1 MNNNNGAL
9 DFDAYIN
16 DTDFKK
22 SIDEMKARII
32 GLSKT
37 AEDEGNKIDSVFKKI
52 GAGVATYF
60 SAQALA
66 NFGKQIVNV
75 RGEFQQLEVAFTT
88 MLGSKDKADQLME
101 QLVRTAATTP
111 FDLKSVSGGAK
122 QLLAYGESAETVNK
136 TLVRLGNIASGL
148 SLPLNDLVY
157 LYGTTMVQGRLFT
170 QDVRQFMGR
179 GIPLVQELSKELGV
193 TTEEVNAMVTAGKIG
208 FPEVQKVI
216 ERLTDEGGMFYNL
229 MEEQSKTLA
238 GQISNLEDAWTSMLN
253 EIGKET
259 QDMASDGIAFL
270 AGLIEHYDQI
280 LKILKVLVITYGAYK
295 AAVITL
301 NAVQAVQIQLANG
314 YTIAELAKYRA
325 LLLAEKAQK
334 LLNKTMLANPYVLA
348 ATAVVGLVTALVT
361 FGSSA
366 SEAEKAQQRL
376 NDAEK
381 RASETVDDEIAKI
394 QTLVTVITSE
404 TAAQKEKDKAL
415 RDLHKLAPDHF
426 SDLDEEA
433 FRTGVAKG
441 AIDDYIESLRQK
453 VLLQE
458 YEHELAESFKRQE
471 AAERGENE
479 IPWYKKMLLSAGQ
492 YEYNTS
498 GGAFVSGDIDFIGSA
513 NKELNESIVA
523 TEKALQEQIK
533 GKIEALVN
541 GSGKAAETPATTGI
555 KTVADRIKEIE
566 DEISKLEVARGKLNA
581 TDAAGIAKIN
591 GEITKLNN
599 EKKELEGKGSA
610 GSKGRYA
617 DAEKE
622 SLNYYKQ
629 MKEESVK
636 ALENLSTTDA
646 KYAEK
651 QAALLAKIAEAERKI
666 LEIEGGNGTLSE
678 KLEYRRK
685 QYETYEKW
693 VAAGLKKE
701 ADQEFATLLQNGN
714 SYVEYLDRQIAE
726 LKSKGNLSVED
737 SKSLVT
743 LLEARDGATGKK
755 SPIEIFKD
763 NLEQAKLESKTLVE
777 YLEKVKQLEDELADD
792 NSELGVAKRGVLADE
807 DTATTRA
814 IAEETKAALRE
825 YESYT
830 QKRARID
837 AEYQYK
843 KSLIEKANTEGQYD
857 ENLKALEKWYN
868 SALSSL
874 DSEVTEKSDLWI
886 RLFANASQLSKSSIR
901 AVIAD
906 TKALLNYL
914 NGATK
919 IKPAGFT
926 DEQLDTLG
934 KDPEKIKAIYDALIK
949 QQDELDSRS
958 NYTMSGFVKGF
969 GDLKEAAELQKK
981 AQKETNEELKK
992 TLLLQAEMARV
1003 KGMDEILGGIQDF
1016 GDVVG
1021 AFGSKIKELAEA
1033 TGDEGLKD
1041 TAEAIS
1047 GLGSIISSTA
1057 AGAAAGG
1064 WIGAII
1070 GAVTSI
1076 GSVIADAFTQSEK
1089 SAKQAEQDARDWL
1102 RRYQLLVLELKTE
1115 DYESAF
1121 GVRSIEK
1128 AAKAYELLV
1137 QALEAYEAYANGS
1150 YFTDLYKEIA
1160 SDPANIQEVGIM
1172 FWSVANA
1179 MSKINKYSTDLE
1191 NMRIKT
1197 KDYNWFQELFGASDE
1212 YKSLRDL
1219 APQIWAD
1226 GSFNVEAAR
1235 AFLETNNQLTE
1246 EQRKQIQNVIDLYDR
1261 YKELDDALNETVKET
1276 WGDLGVTIVDSI
1288 TQAIASGEDAME
1300 IFADKLGD
1308 KFADLGEQIAYEL
1321 FFADAFDE
1329 LLGKIKSTY
1338 GLGSTEAI
1346 GRAQADLIGSFFAS
1360 MSDEAAKAQDWLEQ
1374 WKAYAERY
1382 GFDIWSGDGNDNE
1395 DPLTGAVQ
1403 KITSEEASAL
1413 AGQLTMVRI
1422 KQDQMT
1428 EFLGNQLA
1436 QLVGIRE
1443 NTAKTVDRLDQILT
1457 KLEGSN
1463 VINSLRSKGL

>member
-66 NFGKQIVNV
+66 NFGKQIINV

-88 MLGSKDKADQLME
+88 MLGSKAKADQLME

-238 GQISNLEDAWTSMLN
+238 GQISNLEDAWTNMLN

-270 AGLIEHYDQI
+270 AGLIEHYDTI
-280 LKILKVLVITYGAYK
+280 LKILKVLVVTYGAYK

-361 FGSSA
+361 FAGSA

-381 RASETVDDEIAKI
+381 RANETVDEEIAKI
-394 QTLVTVITSE
+394 QTLVTIITSE
-404 TAAQKEKDKAL
+404 TAAQKEKEKAL
-415 RDLHKLAPDHF
+415 RDLHRLAPDHL

-471 AAERGENE
+471 AAERGENK
-479 IPWYKKMLLSAGQ
+479 IGWVKRAFLGIA
-492 YEYNTS
+492 TS
-498 GGAFVSGDIDFIGSA
+498 ENNMHGAQPGIDYA
-513 NKELNESIVA
+513 AEADKELNASIVA
-523 TEKALQEQIK
+523 TEKALQDKIK
-533 GKIEALVN
+533 AKIEALVN
-541 GSGKAAETPATTGI
+541 GSGKAEETPQTTGI

-566 DEISKLEVARGKLNA
+566 DEISSLEAKRNKLNA

-591 GEITKLNN
+591 GEISKLNE
-599 EKKELEGKGSA
+599 EKKKLEGKGST
-610 GSKGRYA
+610 GSKDRYA
-617 DAEKE
+617 EAEKE
-622 SLNYYKQ
+622 SLNYYKK

-651 QAALLAKIAEAERKI
+651 QATLLGRIAEAERKI

-685 QYETYEKW
+685 QYEAYEKW

-714 SYVEYLDRQIAE
+714 NYVEYLDRQIAD
-726 LKSKGNLSVED
+726 LKSKGNLSVEE

-755 SPIEIFKD
+755 SPLEVFKD

-777 YLEKVKQLEDELADD
+777 YLEKIKRLEDELADD

-807 DTATTRA
+807 DTATSRA
-814 IAEETKAALRE
+814 IAEETKAAIQE

-837 AEYQYK
+837 AEYRYK
-843 KSLIEKANTEGQYD
+843 KALIDKANTEGQYD

-874 DSEVTEKSDLWI
+874 DSEVTQKSDLWI

-919 IKPAGFT
+919 VKPAGFT

-992 TLLLQAEMARV
+992 TLLLQSEMARV

-1016 GDVVG
+1016 GDVIS

-1041 TAEAIS
+1041 TAEALN
-1047 GLGSIISSTA
+1047 GLGSVISSTA

-1064 WIGAII
+1064 WVGAII

-1076 GSVIADAFTQSEK
+1076 GSIVIDVITQAEK
-1089 SAKQAEQDARDWL
+1089 TRKQAEQDARDWA
-1102 RRYQLLVLELKTE
+1102 RRYKLLVLELKVE

-1121 GVRSIEK
+1121 GVRAIEK
-1128 AAKAYELLV
+1128 AAKTYELLTK
-1137 QALEAYEAYANGS
+1137 ALSQYEEVVNDTS
-1150 YFTDLYKEIA
+1150 KTDRSA
-1160 SDPANIQEVGIM
+1160 WQVRNRAGA
-1172 FWSVANA
+1172 ANA
-1179 MSKINKYSTDLE
+1179 RAAEALIRRIKQYSTDLE
-1191 NMRIKT
+1191 NMSIKT
-1197 KDYNWFQELFGASDE
+1197 RDYNWWQEFWGSSDE
-1212 YKSLRDL
+1212 YTKLRDL
-1219 APQIWAD
+1219 APEIWAN
-1226 GSFNVEAAR
+1226 GSFNVEALR
-1235 AFLETNNQLTE
+1235 AFLETNTQLTE
-1246 EQRKQIQNVIDLYDR
+1246 EQRKQLQNVIDLYDK
-1261 YKELDDALNETVKET
+1261 YKELDDALESQVKET
-1276 WGDLGVTIVDSI
+1276 WGELGMTMIDSI
-1288 TQAIASGEDAME
+1288 TQAIETGEDAME

-1329 LLGKIKSTY
+1329 LLSKIKATY

-1360 MSDEAAKAQDWLEQ
+1360 MSDEAAKAQGWLEQ
-1374 WKAYAERY
+1374 WKEYAERY
-1382 GFDIWSGDGNDNE
+1382 GFDIWSGSENDNE

-1428 EFLGNQLA
+1428 EYLGNQLA

-1443 NTAKTVDRLDQILT
+1443 NTARTVDRLDQILG
-1457 KLEGSN
+1457 KIEGNN

>member
-229 MEEQSKTLA
+229 MEEQSKTLS

-381 RASETVDDEIAKI
+381 RANETVDEEIAKI
-394 QTLVTVITSE
+394 QTLVTIITSE
-404 TAAQKEKDKAL
+404 TSAQKEKEKAL
-415 RDLHKLAPDHF
+415 RDLHRLAPDHF

-471 AAERGENE
+471 AAERGENK
-479 IPWYKKMLLSAGQ
+479 IGWVKRAFLGMA
-492 YEYNTS
+492 TS
-498 GGAFVSGDIDFIGSA
+498 ENNMHGAQPGIDFA
-513 NKELNESIVA
+513 AEADKELNASIVE
-523 TEKALQEQIK
+523 TEKALQDKIK
-533 GKIEALVN
+533 AKIEALVN
-541 GSGKAAETPATTGI
+541 GSGKAEETPQTTGI

-566 DEISKLEVARGKLNA
+566 DEISSLEAKRNKLNA

-591 GEITKLNN
+591 GEISKLNE
-599 EKKELEGKGSA
+599 EKKKLEGKGST
-610 GSKGRYA
+610 GSKDRYA

-636 ALENLSTTDA
+636 ALENLSTTDS

-714 SYVEYLDRQIAE
+714 SYVEYLDRQIAD

-874 DSEVTEKSDLWI
+874 DSEVTQKSDLWI

-919 IKPAGFT
+919 VKPAGFT

-969 GDLKEAAELQKK
+969 GDLKEAADLQKK

-1137 QALEAYEAYANGS
+1137 QALEVYEAYANGS

-1160 SDPANIQEVGIM
+1160 SDPKNIEEVGIM

-1197 KDYNWFQELFGASDE
+1197 KDYNWFQELFGASDKYE
-1212 YKSLRDL
+1212 SLRDL

-1428 EFLGNQLA
+1428 EYLGNQLIH
-1436 QLVGIRE
+1436 LIGIRE
-1443 NTAKTVDRLDQILT
+1443 NTAKTVDRLDQILERI
-1457 KLEGSN
+1457 EGSN

>member
-361 FGSSA
+361 FGNSA
-366 SEAEKAQQRL
+366 TEAEKAQQRL

-381 RASETVDDEIAKI
+381 RANETVDEEIAKI
-394 QTLVTVITSE
+394 QTLVTIITSE
-404 TAAQKEKDKAL
+404 TSAQKEKEKAL
-415 RDLHKLAPDHF
+415 RDLHRLAPDHF

-471 AAERGENE
+471 AAERGENK
-479 IPWYKKMLLSAGQ
+479 IGWVKRAFLGVA
-492 YEYNTS
+492 TS
-498 GGAFVSGDIDFIGSA
+498 ENNMHGAQPGIDFA
-513 NKELNESIVA
+513 AEADKELNASIVE
-523 TEKALQEQIK
+523 TEKALQDKIK
-533 GKIEALVN
+533 AKIEALVN
-541 GSGKAAETPATTGI
+541 GSGKAEETPQTTGI

-566 DEISKLEVARGKLNA
+566 DEISSLEAKRNKLNA

-591 GEITKLNN
+591 GEISKLNE
-599 EKKELEGKGSA
+599 EKKKLEGKGST
-610 GSKGRYA
+610 GSKDRYA
-617 DAEKE
+617 AAEKE

-636 ALENLSTTDA
+636 ALENLSTTDS

-714 SYVEYLDRQIAE
+714 SYVEYLDRQIAD

-792 NSELGVAKRGVLADE
+792 NSELGVAKRGILADE
-807 DTATTRA
+807 DTATARA
-814 IAEETKAALRE
+814 ISEETKAALRE

-886 RLFANASQLSKSSIR
+886 RLFANASQLSKASIKS
-901 AVIAD
+901 VIAD

-919 IKPAGFT
+919 VKPAGFT

-969 GDLKEAAELQKK
+969 GDLKEAADLQKK

-1016 GDVVG
+1016 GDVVST
-1021 AFGSKIKELAEA
+1021 FGSKIQELADA
-1033 TGDEGLKD
+1033 TGDQGLKD
-1041 TAEAIS
+1041 TAEALS
-1047 GLGSIISSTA
+1047 GLGNIISTTA

-1064 WIGAII
+1064 WVGAII

-1076 GSVIADAFTQSEK
+1076 GSVLFDSFTQAEK
-1089 SAKQAEQDARDWL
+1089 SQIQAERDAIAWAH
-1102 RRYQLLVLELKTE
+1102 RYQLLLLDLKSE

-1121 GVRSIEK
+1121 GTRAIEK
-1128 AAKAYELLV
+1128 AAKAYELLC
-1137 QALEAYEAYANGS
+1137 QALETYHAYADAS
-1150 YFTDLYKEIA
+1150 VFTDLYKEIS
-1160 SDPANIQEVGIM
+1160 SDPANIQEVGFM
-1172 FWSVANA
+1172 FWSVADA

-1191 NMRIKT
+1191 NMRVLT
-1197 KDYNWFQELFGASDE
+1197 KDYGWFAELFGASDE
-1212 YKSLRDL
+1212 YTALRDL
-1219 APQIWAD
+1219 APQIWANGAFD
-1226 GSFNVEAAR
+1226 PEAAR
-1235 AFLETNNQLTE
+1235 AFLETNNQLSA
-1246 EQRKQIQNVIDLYDR
+1246 EQREQIQNVIDLYDQ
-1261 YKELDDALNETVKET
+1261 YKKLDDELNSVVKET

-1360 MSDEAAKAQDWLEQ
+1360 MSDEAEKAQSWLEQ

-1382 GFDIWSGDGNDNE
+1382 GFDIWSGSENDNE

-1413 AGQLTMVRI
+1413 AGQMTMVRI

>member
-66 NFGKQIVNV
+66 NFGKQIINV

-208 FPEVQKVI
+208 FPEVQRVI

-253 EIGKET
+253 EIGKDT
-259 QDMASDGIAFL
+259 QDMASDAIQFL
-270 AGLIEHYDQI
+270 AGLIEHYDTI
-280 LKILKVLVITYGAYK
+280 LKILKTLIITYGAYK

-301 NAVQAVQIQLANG
+301 NAVQAVQIQLAQG

-361 FGSSA
+361 FGGA
-366 SEAEKAQQRL
+366 ATEAEKAQQRL

-394 QTLVTVITSE
+394 QSLVTIITSE
-404 TAAQKEKDKAL
+404 TAAQREKEKAL
-415 RDLHKLAPDHF
+415 RDLHKLSPDHF
-426 SDLDEEA
+426 ADIDEEA
-433 FRTGVAKG
+433 FRTGLAKA

-479 IPWYKKMLLSAGQ
+479 VGFFKKMFLGVATSEQNQ
-492 YEYNTS
+492 YGVGPTVDYVAE
-498 GGAFVSGDIDFIGSA
+498 A
-513 NKELNESIVA
+513 NKELNAGIVEV
-523 TEKALQEQIK
+523 EKKLQEQIK

-555 KTVADRIKEIE
+555 KTVADRIKEID
-566 DEISKLEVARGKLNA
+566 DEISKLESSRGKLAA

-591 GEITKLNN
+591 GEISKLNE
-599 EKKELEGKGSA
+599 EKKKLEGKGSS
-610 GSKGRYA
+610 GSKDRYA
-617 DAEKE
+617 GAEKE
-622 SLNYYKQ
+622 SLNYYKKL
-629 MKEESVK
+629 KEESVK

-651 QAALLAKIAEAERKI
+651 QAALLGKIAEAERMI
-666 LEIEGGNGTLSE
+666 LEIEGGNGTLSQ

-701 ADQEFATLLQNGN
+701 ADQEFATLLKNGN
-714 SYVEYLDRQIAE
+714 SYVEYLDKQIAE
-726 LKSKGNLSVED
+726 IKAKGDNLTAED
-737 SKSLVT
+737 SKNLVT
-743 LLEARDGATGKK
+743 LFEARDGATGKK
-755 SPIEIFKD
+755 SPLEVFKE
-763 NLEQAKLESKTLVE
+763 NLEQAKLESKNLVE
-777 YLEKVKQLEDELADD
+777 YLEKVKKLEEELADD
-792 NSELGVAKRGVLADE
+792 NSELGVAKKGYLAEE
-807 DTATTRA
+807 DTATTKS
-814 IAEETKAALRE
+814 ISEETKAALRE

-837 AEYQYK
+837 AEYRYK
-843 KSLIEKANTEGQYD
+843 KALIDKVNTDGQYND
-857 ENLKALEKWYN
+857 NLAALQKWYN
-868 SALSSL
+868 EALSSL
-874 DSEVTEKSDLWI
+874 DSEVTSKSDLWI
-886 RLFANASQLSKSSIR
+886 RLFANASQLSKASIKS
-901 AVIAD
+901 VIAD

-914 NGATK
+914 NGATN
-919 IKPAGFT
+919 IKPAGFS

-992 TLLLQAEMARV
+992 TLALQAEMARQ

-1016 GDVVG
+1016 GDVVST
-1021 AFGSKIKELAEA
+1021 FGSKIQELADA
-1033 TGDEGLKD
+1033 TGDEGLKN
-1041 TAEAIS
+1041 TAEALS
-1047 GLGSIISSTA
+1047 GLGNIISTTA

-1064 WIGAII
+1064 WVGAII

-1076 GSVIADAFTQSEK
+1076 GAVLFDAFTQAERSQ
-1089 SAKQAEQDARDWL
+1089 KQAEQDARDWA
-1102 RRYQLLVLELKTE
+1102 RRYQLLILELKSE
-1115 DYESAF
+1115 DYESVF
-1121 GVRSIEK
+1121 GTRAIEE
-1128 AAKAYELLV
+1128 AAKAYELLC
-1137 QALEAYEAYANGS
+1137 QALEKYNAYAETSVN
-1150 YFTDLYKEIA
+1150 TDYYKRLADEFQGA
-1160 SDPANIQEVGIM
+1160 SGI
-1172 FWSVANA
+1172 FWLVAQA
-1179 MSKINKYSTDLE
+1179 AAEFSKYSTDLE
-1191 NMRIKT
+1191 NMRVKT
-1197 KDYNWFQELFGASDE
+1197 KDYGWWAELWGASDE
-1212 YKSLRDL
+1212 YTHLRDL
-1219 APQIWAD
+1219 APQIWANGAFD
-1226 GSFNVEAAR
+1226 PDTAR
-1235 AFLETNNQLTE
+1235 AFLETNNQLTD
-1246 EQRKQIQNVIDLYDR
+1246 EQRKQIQNVIDLYDQ
-1261 YKELDDALNETVKET
+1261 YKKLDDELNAAVKET
-1276 WGDLGVTIVDSI
+1276 WGELGMTMIDSI

-1360 MSDEAAKAQDWLEQ
+1360 MSDEAAKAQNWLEQ
-1374 WKAYAERY
+1374 WKEYAAKY
-1382 GFDIWSGDGNDNE
+1382 GFDIWSGEENDNE

-1428 EFLGNQLA
+1428 AYLGD
-1436 QLVGIRE
+1436 QLVHLIGIRE
-1443 NTAKTVDRLDQILT
+1443 NTAKTVDRLDQILS
-1457 KLEGSN
+1457 KIEGNN

>member
-66 NFGKQIVNV
+66 NFGKQIINV

-208 FPEVQKVI
+208 FPEVQRVI

-253 EIGKET
+253 EIGKDT
-259 QDMASDGIAFL
+259 QDMASDAIQFL
-270 AGLIEHYDQI
+270 AGLIEHYDTI
-280 LKILKVLVITYGAYK
+280 LKILKTLIITYGAYK

-301 NAVQAVQIQLANG
+301 NAVQAVQIQLAQG

-361 FGSSA
+361 FGGA
-366 SEAEKAQQRL
+366 ATEAEKAQQRL

-394 QTLVTVITSE
+394 QSLVTIITSE
-404 TAAQKEKDKAL
+404 TAAQREKEKAL
-415 RDLHKLAPDHF
+415 RDLHKLSPDHF
-426 SDLDEEA
+426 ADIDEEA
-433 FRTGVAKG
+433 FRTGLAKA

-479 IPWYKKMLLSAGQ
+479 VGFFKKMFLGVATSEQNQ
-492 YEYNTS
+492 YGVGPTVDYVAE
-498 GGAFVSGDIDFIGSA
+498 A
-513 NKELNESIVA
+513 NKELNAGIVEA
-523 TEKALQEQIK
+523 EKKLQEQIK

-555 KTVADRIKEIE
+555 KTVADRIKEID
-566 DEISKLEVARGKLNA
+566 DEISKLESSRGKLAA

-591 GEITKLNN
+591 GEISKLND
-599 EKKELEGKGSA
+599 EKKKLEGKGSS
-610 GSKGRYA
+610 GSKDRYA
-617 DAEKE
+617 GAEKE
-622 SLNYYKQ
+622 SLNYYKKL
-629 MKEESVK
+629 KEESVK
-636 ALENLSTTDA
+636 ALENLSTADA

-651 QAALLAKIAEAERKI
+651 QAALLGKIAEAERMI
-666 LEIEGGNGTLSE
+666 LEIEGGNGTLSQ

-701 ADQEFATLLQNGN
+701 ADQEFATLLKNGN
-714 SYVEYLDRQIAE
+714 SYVEYLDKQIAE
-726 LKSKGNLSVED
+726 IKAKGDNLTAED
-737 SKSLVT
+737 SKNLVT
-743 LLEARDGATGKK
+743 LFEARDGATGKK
-755 SPIEIFKD
+755 SPLEVFKE
-763 NLEQAKLESKTLVE
+763 NLEQAKLESKNLVE
-777 YLEKVKQLEDELADD
+777 YLEKVKKLEEELADD
-792 NSELGVAKRGVLADE
+792 NSELGVAKKGYLAEE
-807 DTATTRA
+807 DTATTKS
-814 IAEETKAALRE
+814 ISEETKAALRE

-837 AEYQYK
+837 AEYRYK
-843 KSLIEKANTEGQYD
+843 KALIDKVNTDGQYND
-857 ENLKALEKWYN
+857 NLAALQKWYN
-868 SALSSL
+868 EALSSL
-874 DSEVTEKSDLWI
+874 DSEVTSKSDLWI
-886 RLFANASQLSKSSIR
+886 RLFANASQLSKASIKS
-901 AVIAD
+901 VIAD

-919 IKPAGFT
+919 VKPAGFT

-992 TLLLQAEMARV
+992 TLLLQAEMARQ

-1016 GDVVG
+1016 GDVVST
-1021 AFGSKIKELAEA
+1021 FGSKIQELADA
-1033 TGDEGLKD
+1033 TGDQGLKD
-1041 TAEAIS
+1041 TAEALS
-1047 GLGSIISSTA
+1047 GLGNIISTTA

-1064 WIGAII
+1064 WVGAII

-1076 GSVIADAFTQSEK
+1076 GSVLFDSFTQAEK
-1089 SAKQAEQDARDWL
+1089 SQRQAERDAIAWAH
-1102 RRYQLLVLELKTE
+1102 RYQLLLLDLKSE

-1121 GVRSIEK
+1121 GTRAIEK
-1128 AAKAYELLV
+1128 AAKAYELLC
-1137 QALEAYEAYANGS
+1137 QALETYHAYADASVFN
-1150 YFTDLYKEIA
+1150 DLYNEIA
-1160 SDPANIQEVGIM
+1160 SDPANIQEVGVM

-1191 NMRIKT
+1191 NMRVLT
-1197 KDYNWFQELFGASDE
+1197 KDYGWFAELFGASDE
-1212 YKSLRDL
+1212 YTALRDL
-1219 APQIWAD
+1219 APQIWANGAFD
-1226 GSFNVEAAR
+1226 PEAAR
-1235 AFLETNNQLTE
+1235 AFLETNNQLSA
-1246 EQRKQIQNVIDLYDR
+1246 EQREQIQNVIDLYDQ
-1261 YKELDDALNETVKET
+1261 YKKLDDELNAIVKET
-1276 WGDLGVTIVDSI
+1276 WGELGTTMIDSI
-1288 TQAIASGEDAME
+1288 TQAIATGENAME

-1321 FFADAFDE
+1321 FFADAFDD
-1329 LLGKIKSTY
+1329 LLTKIKATY

-1346 GRAQADLIGSFFAS
+1346 GRAQADLIGGFFAS
-1360 MSDEAAKAQDWLEQ
+1360 MHDEAAAAQSWLEQ
-1374 WKAYAERY
+1374 WKEYAAKY
-1382 GFDIWSGDGNDNE
+1382 GFDIWSGDENDNE

-1428 EFLGNQLA
+1428 AYLGD
-1436 QLVGIRE
+1436 QLVHLIGIRE
-1443 NTAKTVDRLDQILT
+1443 NTAKTVDRLDQILS
-1457 KLEGSN
+1457 KIEGNN

>member
-22 SIDEMKARII
+22 SIDDMKARII

-216 ERLTDEGGMFYNL
+216 ERLTSEGGMFYNL

-238 GQISNLEDAWTSMLN
+238 GQISNLEDAWTNMLN

-270 AGLIEHYDQI
+270 AGLIEHYDTI
-280 LKILKVLVITYGAYK
+280 LKILKVLVVTYGTYK

-348 ATAVVGLVTALVT
+348 ATAVVSLVTALVT
-361 FGSSA
+361 FGGKA
-366 SEAEKAQQRL
+366 SEAEKAQERL
-376 NDAEK
+376 NEAEK
-381 RASETVDDEIAKI
+381 RATETVDDEIAKI
-394 QTLVTVITSE
+394 QSLVTIISSE
-404 TAAQKEKDKAL
+404 TAAQKEKEKAL
-415 RDLHKLAPDHF
+415 RDLHRLAPDHF

-433 FRTGVAKG
+433 IRTGAAKG
-441 AIDDYIESLRQK
+441 AIDEYIESLRQK

-479 IPWYKKMLLSAGQ
+479 VGFFKKMLLGVATSENNQ
-492 YEYNTS
+492 YGVGPTVDYVAE
-498 GGAFVSGDIDFIGSA
+498 A
-513 NKELNESIVA
+513 NKELNAGIVA
-523 TEKALQEQIK
+523 AEKAFQEQIK

-555 KTVADRIKEIE
+555 KTVSDRIKEI
-566 DEISKLEVARGKLNA
+566 DDQISALEAKRGKLAA
-581 TDAAGIAKIN
+581 TDAAGISAIN
-591 GEITKLNN
+591 AEITKLNE
-599 EKKELEGKGSA
+599 EKKKLEGKGSS
-610 GSKGRYA
+610 GSKDRYA
-617 DAEKE
+617 GAEKE

-666 LEIEGGNGTLSE
+666 LEIEGGNGNLSE

-714 SYVEYLDRQIAE
+714 SFVEYLDRQIAE
-726 LKSKGNLSVED
+726 IKSKGELSVED

-743 LLEARDGATGKK
+743 LLEARDGATGRK
-755 SPIEIFKD
+755 SPLEIFKE
-763 NLEQAKLESKTLVE
+763 NLEQAKLESKNLVE
-777 YLEKVKQLEDELADD
+777 YLEKVKKLEEELADD
-792 NSELGVAKRGVLADE
+792 NSELGVAKKGYLAE
-807 DTATTRA
+807 EETSTSKS
-814 IAEETKAALRE
+814 IAEETKVALQE

-837 AEYQYK
+837 AEYRYK
-843 KSLIEKANTEGQYD
+843 KALIDKVNTEGQYD
-857 ENLKALEKWYN
+857 DNLKALEKWYN
-868 SALSSL
+868 EALSSI
-874 DSEVTEKSDLWI
+874 DSEVTSKSDLWI
-886 RLFANASQLSKSSIR
+886 RLFSNASQLSKASIK

-919 IKPAGFT
+919 IKPAGFS

-969 GDLKEAAELQKK
+969 GDLKEAADLQKK
-981 AQKETNEELKK
+981 AQMETNEELKK

-1016 GDVVG
+1016 GDVVST
-1021 AFGSKIKELAEA
+1021 FGSKIKELAEA
-1033 TGDEGLKD
+1033 TGDDGLKD
-1041 TAEAIS
+1041 TAEALS

-1076 GSVIADAFTQSEK
+1076 GSVIFDAFTQSEK
-1089 SAKQAEQDARDWL
+1089 SAKQAQQDALDWA
-1102 RRYQLLVLELKTE
+1102 RRYQLLILDLKEE

-1121 GVRSIEK
+1121 GTRAIEK
-1128 AAKAYELLV
+1128 AAKTYELLTK
-1137 QALEAYEAYANGS
+1137 ALEQYEGYVNFSG
-1150 YFTDLYKEIA
+1150 FTDMFKEIA
-1160 SDPANIQEVGIM
+1160 SDPGKSAAEVGLM
-1172 FWSVANA
+1172 FTQVAVA
-1179 MSKINKYSTDLE
+1179 MAKVNKYSTDLE

-1197 KDYNWFQELFGASDE
+1197 KDYNWWQETFGGKSDQ

-1226 GSFNVEAAR
+1226 GGFNVEAAR
-1235 AFLETNNQLTE
+1235 AFLETNHQLSE
-1246 EQRKQIQNVIDLYDR
+1246 EQRKQIQNVIDLYDQ
-1261 YKELDDALNETVKET
+1261 YEELDKALEATVKDT
-1276 WGDLGVTIVDSI
+1276 WGDLGTTMIESI
-1288 TQAIASGEDAME
+1288 TQAIATGEDAMTV
-1300 IFADKLGD
+1300 FADKLGD
-1308 KFADLGEQIAYEL
+1308 RFADLGEQIAYEL
-1321 FFADAFDE
+1321 FFADAFDD
-1329 LLGKIKSTY
+1329 LLKRIKATY

-1346 GRAQADLIGSFFAS
+1346 GKAQADLIGGFFSS
-1360 MSDEAAKAQDWLEQ
+1360 MSDEAAKAQSWLEQ
-1374 WKAYAERY
+1374 WKEYAAKY
-1382 GFDIWSGDGNDNE
+1382 GFDIWSGDETGDE

-1428 EFLGNQLA
+1428 AYLGD
-1436 QLVGIRE
+1436 QLVHLIGIRE
-1443 NTAKTVDRLDQILT
+1443 NTAKTVDRLDQILARI
-1457 KLEGSN
+1457 EGNN